1 MNYNENGAFG
11 RSWLGNEITYS
22 KIGNG
27 IKKILF
33 IGGFSATDNVSS
45 KALREWATEA
55 AECYKACSN
64 FGDFRAAALFAKVT
78 VYVIPNINPDSI
90 FFQGKPDRFNP
101 FYERAESIKR
111 NHPNKEWTA
120 NARGTDLSKN
130 FNGNWMKAKMLEREN
145 GIFTPA
151 PSGYGGEY
159 PESELETS
167 SLCGFIRKTAPDF
180 ICIFSNEECGI
191 YLDKCIN
198 NKDSVHQKAIL
209 ISKLENLPLIERE
222 INDSAA
228 TLPVW
233 AKKELEA
240 ASFSVGINR
249 KSSTEIRDIITLCAA
264 L

>member
-1 MNYNENGAFG
+1 MNITENGIVG

-27 IKKILF
+27 IKKIML

-45 KALREWATEA
+45 KALSEWTKEA
-55 AECYKACSN
+55 EECYKTGSN
-64 FGDFRAAALFAKVT
+64 FGNFRVAALFAKIT
-78 VYVIPNINPDSI
+78 VYVIPKINPDGI
-90 FFQGKPDRFNP
+90 FFQEKPDRFNP
-101 FYERAESIKR
+101 FYDRAESIKR
-111 NHPNKEWTA
+111 NYPDKEWTA

-130 FNGNWMKAKMLEREN
+130 FNGNWMKAKMFEREN
-145 GIFTPA
+145 GIFMPA

-167 SLCGFIRKTAPDF
+167 SLCGFIRRTGPDF

-191 YLDKCIN
+191 YSDKYIN
-198 NKDSVHQKAIL
+198 NKDSIHQKAIL
-209 ISKLENLPLIERE
+209 ISKLKNLPLIERE
-222 INDSAA
+222 LKDSAA

-233 AKKELEA
+233 AKKELDT
-240 ASFSVGINR
+240 ASFSVGTGDR
-249 KSSTEIRDIITLCAA
+249 SGTEIRDIITLCAA